1 MEQIYGNGQME
12 IVNELLENGYSIR
25 HNQELNMSE
34 LVDFCQQIGNT
45 NDDVLGHMHFNPK
58 DNPDISLVRKG
69 GLFGTSELEWHSN
82 GTCCHLDEFKEIVV
96 CLYCVEECV
105 DTTLSV
111 LNQRD
116 VFNSLTTNDKNYWR
130 SIEVQLNHSGK
141 PMLVPE
147 EDREYH
153 YSEEYANF
161 EHTHTN
167 ERMSIVGIHPI
178 TREEFLYWQPP
189 FITKAWRNGF
199 RVNVNDI
206 KKQLRELMESSIH
219 KKEFIF
225 KEGDLF
231 FMDQLLTLHK
241 RSEVVN
247 PNRELWRLALD
258 YENIK

>member
-1 MEQIYGNGQME
+1 ME

-45 NDDVLGHMHFNPK
+45 DDDVLGHMHFNPK
-58 DNPDISLVRKG
+58 DNPDISRVRDN
-69 GLFGTSELEWHSN
+69 GLFGVSELEWHSN

-178 TREEFLYWQPP
+178 TKEEFLYWQPP

-199 RVNVNDI
+199 RLNVDDI

-219 KKEFIF
+219 KKEFVF
-225 KEGDLF
+225 KKGDLF

-241 RSEVVN
+241 RSKVVN
-247 PNRELWRLALD
+247 HNRELWRLALD

>member
-1 MEQIYGNGQME
+1 ME

-45 NDDVLGHMHFNPK
+45 DDDVLGHMHFNPK
-58 DNPDISLVRKG
+58 DNPDISRVRDN
-69 GLFGTSELEWHSN
+69 GLFGVSELEWHSN

-178 TREEFLYWQPP
+178 TKEEFLYWQPP

-199 RVNVNDI
+199 RLNVDDI
-206 KKQLRELMESSIH
+206 KKQLRELMEISIH
-219 KKEFIF
+219 KKEFVF
-225 KEGDLF
+225 KKGDLF

-241 RSEVVN
+241 RSKVVN
-247 PNRELWRLALD
+247 HNRELWRLALD

>member
-1 MEQIYGNGQME
+1 ME

-45 NDDVLGHMHFNPK
+45 DDDVLGHMHFNPK